1 MSFQYKI
8 YGLRLNSS
16 RSINLLDEQQ
26 NQSEETDL
34 FVHWSSEKSA
44 MPHDSFKWE
53 RVLTNDL
60 KRKKKI
66 SLWTSQTTNGVFTKL
81 RFATDLSHIDF
92 LLDGAKKNLW
102 ITHDR
107 DEAESDLDSYFVG
120 PALGCVL
127 RLRGTICLHASAVNV
142 GEKAVVFLAKK
153 RGGKSTT
160 AAGFHRLGYRVV
172 SDDIAVITP
181 RGDDYFIQSGYSK
194 IRLRANPAAAFFQAE
209 SERMPAVYK
218 HRDSRYLSLEK
229 GNDFSSDA
237 LPLAAI
243 YLLGEINAGD
253 TTPFVEPI
261 APSEKIVR
269 LTENTFGSYV
279 VNQGLRRKEFAFLA
293 ALAKKIPF
301 RRLMFGHDLRTLDAQ
316 CRTILEDLPNLT
328 QLKCE

>member
-1 MSFQYKI
+1 MNFRYKI
-8 YGLRLNSS
+8 YGLRLKSS
-16 RSINLLDEQQ
+16 RPINLLDERQDG
-26 NQSEETDL
+26 SEETDL
-34 FVHWSSEKSA
+34 FVHWSSGKSGT
-44 MPHDSFKWE
+44 PDDSLEWK

-60 KRKKKI
+60 KRKKRI
-66 SLWTSQTTNGVFTKL
+66 SLWTSETANGVFTKL
-81 RFATDLSHIDF
+81 RFATEISHIDF

-102 ITHDR
+102 ITHDPN
-107 DEAESDLDSYFVG
+107 EAESDLDSYFVG

-142 GEKAVVFLAKK
+142 GEKAVVFLGKK

-160 AAGFHRLGYRVV
+160 AAGFRRIGYRVLA
-172 SDDIAVITP
+172 DDIAVIEP
-181 RGDDYFIQSGYSK
+181 RGDDCFIQSGYSK
-194 IRLRANPAAAFFQAE
+194 IRLRANPAAALFQAE
-209 SERMPAVYK
+209 SGRMPMVYK

-229 GNDFSSDA
+229 ESDFSVDA

-261 APSEKIVR
+261 APSEKLVR

-279 VNQGLRRKEFAFLA
+279 ISQELRRGEFVLLA

-316 CRTILEDLPNLT
+316 CRTIVEDLRNST
-328 QLKCE
+328 D

>member
-8 YGLRLNSS
+8 YGLGLASS
-16 RSINLLDEQQ
+16 RSLNLLAEQQ
-26 NQSEETDL
+26 NQSTETDL
-34 FVHWSSEKSA
+34 SVHWTSDKGATPDESL
-44 MPHDSFKWE
+44 KWE
-53 RVLTNDL
+53 RILTNDL
-60 KRKKKI
+60 REKKRVF
-66 SLWTSQTTNGVFTKL
+66 LWTSETASGVYTKL
-81 RFATDLSHIDF
+81 RFLTDTAHIDF

-120 PALGCVL
+120 PALGCML

-160 AAGFHRLGYRVV
+160 AAGFHRLGYRVL

-181 RGDDYFIQSGYSK
+181 REDGFFIQSGYSK
-194 IRLRANPAAAFFQAE
+194 IRLRADPAGLFKAQVE
-209 SERMPAVYK
+209 QMPIVYRN
-218 HRDSRYLSLEK
+218 RDSRYLSLEK

-261 APSEKIVR
+261 APAEKIVR

-279 VNQGLRRKEFAFLA
+279 VNQELRRKEFVLLA
-293 ALAKKIPF
+293 ALAKKVPF
-301 RRLMFGHDLRTLDAQ
+301 RRLMFGHDLRTLNAQ
-316 CRTILEDLPNLT
+316 CRTIVEDLRNLT
-328 QLKCE
+328 E